1 MSFDPQQELTTT
13 AYDEVRGSEDTPVT
27 QISASYGLLNLTLT
41 VLDSGAS
48 GSNTVVNDLFT
59 CQTGVAADG
68 LASILSLRQ
77 LAARPGQGILERIDA
92 IFSVGVADSIQ
103 GAGLIT
109 SENSYAFG
117 FVGTAF
123 GIIHAHGGVSEEQE
137 LTITVPAAGAETAT
151 ITINGNPFSVP
162 LTAGTVQHNAFEIA
176 NSLQAQVTNYNF
188 TSNDDQVVAQS
199 LLAGPQGAF
208 AFSSTGAAVAAW
220 VQEHAGVSSIIEF
233 FAQSSWNVD
242 DRLTETIP
250 STNTKLDPLKGN
262 LYQIQIN
269 SNFGA
274 VNFFIEDST
283 TGVFVLVHQIREA
296 NLNTLPNVTNQA
308 FRLGWFVNNTGNTTN
323 LTVSGNAASGF
334 IEGKLKRSTPPRAE
348 DQNQLAVGTAL
359 TNIITFRNRIHF
371 GGKVNRVEILPILA
385 TLSSQTNKSAFFEI
399 RFEPNFGG
407 DLDFFYIDKDN
418 SVMEIAIDA
427 VTVSGGTLIAAITVV
442 AGSSELLEFNIR
454 EDLELV
460 QFPGGV
466 FSIAAR
472 VSSGAAADMQATGTW
487 AEGL

>member
-1 MSFDPQQELTTT
+1 MSFDPQQELSTS
-13 AYDEVRGSEDTPVT
+13 AYDEVRVSEDDPIT

-48 GSNTVVNDLFT
+48 GSNTVVNDLFN

-77 LAARPGQGILERIDA
+77 LAARSGQGILARIDA
-92 IFSVGVADSIQ
+92 IFSVGKADSIQ
-103 GAGLIT
+103 AAGLIT
-109 SENSYAFG
+109 AENSYAFG
-117 FVGTAF
+117 LVGTAF

-137 LTITVPAAGAETAT
+137 LTITVAAAGAETAT
-151 ITINGNPFSVP
+151 INIDGNPFSVP

-176 NSLQAQVTNYNF
+176 NSLQAQVVNYNF

-199 LLAGPQGAF
+199 LLDGPQGAF
-208 AFSSTGAAVAAW
+208 SFSSTGTAVAAW

-233 FAQSSWNVD
+233 FAQSAWNVD
-242 DRLTETIP
+242 TRLTGVAP
-250 STNTKLDPLKGN
+250 RLLNPFKGN

-274 VNFFIEDST
+274 VSFFIEDSD
-283 TGVFVLVHQIREA
+283 TGSFVLVHQIREA
-296 NLNTLPNVTNQA
+296 NLNTLPNVTNQT

-323 LTVSGNAASGF
+323 LTVSGNAAGGF

-348 DQNQLAVGTAL
+348 DQNQLAVGTTL

-371 GGKVNRVEILPILA
+371 GGKVNRVEIIPILA

-399 RFEPNFGG
+399 RFEPTFGG
-407 DLDFFYIDKDN
+407 DLDFFYIDKAN
-418 SVMEIAIDA
+418 SVMEIATDA

-442 AGSSELLEFNIR
+442 AGSSELLEFNLR
-454 EDLELV
+454 EALELV